1 MDYGYLDRNVSLV
14 REKINAA
21 CEASPYDKQV
31 TMLAAVKYA
40 DIGEI
45 NYLCDSL
52 GVRDIGENRVQQ
64 LLEHYEGL
72 NDKSVNIHFIGTL
85 QTNKVK
91 YLVGKVDLIHSVD
104 SMHLAQAI
112 CDCATKRNLI
122 QDVLVQVNIG
132 KEEQKGGIDPD
143 TAIQTVKDIS
153 CLKGIRV
160 RGVMA
165 MLPRTDDQQL
175 LQNLCLKMREIF
187 DILKKQLK
195 NFDYLSLGMSADYKI
210 AVQNGSNMIRLGST
224 IFGQRIYG
232 GNN

>member
-1 MDYGYLDRNVSLV
+1 MIQQNLQKVFEFIKNGNNFGEQVHLVGATKTVPVEIINKSVEYGLKIVAENKVNEF
-14 REKINAA
+14 REKTQHIIG
-21 CEASPYDKQV
+21 ASQ
-31 TMLAAVKYA
+31 
-40 DIGEI
+40 
-45 NYLCDSL
+45 
-52 GVRDIGENRVQQ
+52 
-64 LLEHYEGL
+64 
-72 NDKSVNIHFIGTL
+72 HFIGHL

-195 NFDYLSLGMSADYKI
+195 DFDYLSLGMSADYKI

>member
-1 MDYGYLDRNVSLV
+1 MIQQNLQKVFEFIKNGNNFGEQVHLVGATKTVPVEIINKSVEYGLKIVAENKVNEF
-14 REKINAA
+14 REKTQHIIG
-21 CEASPYDKQV
+21 ASQ
-31 TMLAAVKYA
+31 
-40 DIGEI
+40 
-45 NYLCDSL
+45 
-52 GVRDIGENRVQQ
+52 
-64 LLEHYEGL
+64 
-72 NDKSVNIHFIGTL
+72 HFIGHL

-122 QDVLVQVNIG
+122 QDVLVRVNIG

>member
-1 MDYGYLDRNVSLV
+1 MIQQNLQKVFEFIKNGNNFGEQVHLVGATKTVPVEVINKSIEYGLKIVAENKVNEF
-14 REKINAA
+14 REKNEHIIG
-21 CEASPYDKQV
+21 ASQ
-31 TMLAAVKYA
+31 
-40 DIGEI
+40 
-45 NYLCDSL
+45 
-52 GVRDIGENRVQQ
+52 
-64 LLEHYEGL
+64 
-72 NDKSVNIHFIGTL
+72 HFIGHL

-104 SMHLAQAI
+104 SLHLAKAVCECAI
-112 CDCATKRNLI
+112 KRNVI

-143 TAIQTVKDIS
+143 TAIQTVKNI
-153 CLKGIRV
+153 CLLKGIRV

-175 LQNLCLKMREIF
+175 LQDLCLKMRNIF
-187 DILKKQLK
+187 DILKKEIK
-195 NFDYLSLGMSADYKI
+195 DFDYLSMGMSADYKI